1 MEGLEADASPAAS
14 VAPAAASDPSPAK
27 SRKATPALVT
37 YWEGEGE
44 EEPAGEPEPEPAPE
58 PKPKRRATPAQLKNL
73 EKAREARAAKRC
85 GQEQEYTTDP
95 AVLPPVKPPRKR
107 RQPPV
112 AKTLLAVQKNVQGL
126 TIF

>member
-1 MEGLEADASPAAS
+1 MESLEADT
-14 VAPAAASDPSPAK
+14 APAAAPPAADPSPAK

-37 YWEGEGE
+37 YWEGEDE
-44 EEPAGEPEPEPAPE
+44 EEPPEEAPQE

-107 RQPPV
+107 RQPAV
-112 AKTLLAVQKNVQGL
+112 AKTLLSVQKNVQGL